1 MGIIKPIL
9 QAYFNEWTAQDTVLA
24 SSGSAVPCGPW
35 PSGNWYPQ
43 DTHSGICTPTT
54 PTSGELRGALFGA
67 PLDTLQAG
75 GVAGAGRA
83 EELCTAARCAAVG
96 TRGRISRLPGRNR
109 LPQAGEGL
117 GSRPGREPGG
127 RAGERASKELSGAR
141 GRAPVR
147 REHVQFAAHPCYG

>member
-96 TRGRISRLPGRNR
+96 TRGRISMEN
-109 LPQAGEGL
+109 AV
-117 GSRPGREPGG
+117 
-127 RAGERASKELSGAR
+127 SGAEIAV
-141 GRAPVR
+141 APCLLAL
-147 REHVQFAAHPCYG
+147 AASLPPIG